1 MNKFVIPQE
10 KGFAVGFFADGT
22 EPENAIAAEDLTLP
36 NASAVHWI
44 YENGVFTVN
53 EATLSLENR
62 STLQPLSKRQFALY
76 LDGIKATERHDDE
89 TTLYDVILGLLSQ
102 NKKASIEYETI
113 AYIERNSATV
123 KELTTLLGWSEE
135 YVDRMWLEALTL

>member
-22 EPENAIAAEDLTLP
+22 EPENAISAEGLTLP

-44 YENGVFTVN
+44 YENGVFTVD
-53 EATLSLENR
+53 EATLSLERR
-62 STLQPLSKRQFALY
+62 SKLKALSKRQFALY
-76 LDGIKATERHDDE
+76 LDGIKATENHDDE
-89 TTLYDVILGLLSQ
+89 TTLYDVTLGLLTQ
-102 NKKASIEYETI
+102 NKKASLEHETV

-123 KELTTLLGWSEE
+123 KALTTLLGWSEE
-135 YVDRMWLEALTL
+135 YVDQMWLEALTL

>member
-44 YENGVFTVN
+44 YENGVFTVD
-53 EATLSLENR
+53 EATLSLERR
-62 STLQPLSKRQFALY
+62 SKLKALSKRQFALY
-76 LDGIKATERHDDE
+76 LDGIKATENHDDE
-89 TTLYDVILGLLSQ
+89 TTLYDVILGLLTQ
-102 NKKASIEYETI
+102 NKKASIEYETV

-123 KELTTLLGWSEE
+123 KALTTLLGWSEE

>member
-44 YENGVFTVN
+44 YENGVFTVD
-53 EATLSLENR
+53 EATLSLERR
-62 STLQPLSKRQFALY
+62 SKLKVLSKRRVALY

-89 TTLYDVILGLLSQ
+89 TTLYDVILGLLTQ
-102 NKKASIEYETI
+102 NKKASIEYETV

-123 KELTTLLGWSEE
+123 KALTTLLGWSEE

>member
-10 KGFAVGFFADGT
+10 KGFAVGFFAEGT

-44 YENGVFTVN
+44 YENGVFTVD
-53 EATLSLENR
+53 EATLSLERR
-62 STLQPLSKRQFALY
+62 SKLKALSKRQFAMY
-76 LDGIKATERHDDE
+76 LGGIKATERHDDE
-89 TTLYDVILGLLSQ
+89 TTLYDVILGLLAQ
-102 NKKASIEYETI
+102 DKKVSIEYETV

-123 KELTTLLGWSEE
+123 KAVTTLLDWSEE
-135 YVDRMWLEALTL
+135 YVDQMWLEALTP